1 MAIRKSPRG
10 SRLLIAENVAG
21 GGAFAFL
28 HDGAR
33 VLSRKRVRV
42 KTGLVCGP
50 GFVDLQ
56 CNGFAGVD
64 FNRRETEPV
73 VIAGAIRAMWEHGCT
88 EVLPTFITAPP
99 DALDEYLGDMVKAL
113 ATDREAAASV
123 PGFHLE
129 GPFISPKDGARG
141 AHPVAHVRPVDRRLW
156 RRWQRVAAG
165 RIGLVTLAPEVTGAM
180 EFIRELRREK
190 VLPAI
195 GHTLAD
201 AACVR
206 AAADAGAMMSTHLGN
221 GCPRML
227 PRHEN
232 VIFAQ
237 LAEERLAASFIA
249 DGVHLPAETLR
260 VLWRARGPEKCML
273 VTDAIAAAG
282 APPGIYSIGELTV
295 EVGADRVVRQP
306 GQPYLAGSALTMN
319 DAVAGLVNMT
329 GMPLADA
336 WDAASRRPWDLLR
349 KAGAV
354 RGRPRSEIVARWR
367 GGRLEVLAAFRGN
380 RVLWA
385 K

>member
-1 MAIRKSPRG
+1 M
-10 SRLLIAENVAG
+10 LVAEDVFG
-21 GGAFAFL
+21 GGTFAFL

-33 VLSRKRVRV
+33 VISRKRVRARADA
-42 KTGLVCGP
+42 VCGP

-56 CNGFAGVD
+56 CNGYAGVD

-73 VIAGAIRAMWEHGCT
+73 VIAGAIRAMWENGCT
-88 EVLPTFITAPP
+88 EVLPTFITAAP
-99 DALDEYLGDMVKAL
+99 DAIDEYLSDMAKAL
-113 ATDREAAASV
+113 ASDRDAAASV

-129 GPFISPKDGARG
+129 GPFISPEAGARG
-141 AHPVAHVRPVDRRLW
+141 ANPLAHVRAVDRRLW
-156 RRWQRVAAG
+156 RRWQRLAGG
-165 RIGLVTLAPEVTGAM
+165 RIKLVTVAPEVGGALK
-180 EFIRELRREK
+180 FIGMLRAEN

-221 GCPRML
+221 GCPQML
-227 PRHEN
+227 PRHNN
-232 VIFAQ
+232 VIIAQ
-237 LAEERLAASFIA
+237 LAEERLAASFIP
-249 DGVHLPAETLR
+249 DGVHLPEETLR
-260 VLWRARGPEKCML
+260 VLWRARGAEKSVI

-282 APPGIYSIGELTV
+282 APPGIYSIGDLEMD
-295 EVGADRVVRQP
+295 VGEDRVVRRP
-306 GQPYLAGSALTMN
+306 GAPNLAGSALTM
-319 DAVAGLVNMT
+319 DRAVAGLANMT

-336 WDAASRRPWDLLR
+336 WRAASLRPWDLLR

-354 RGRPRSEIVARWR
+354 RGRPRSEIVARWS

-385 K
+385 R